1 MSSQNPHV
9 VREEEGK
16 AYTIREFVTGRPLAA
31 DEMLPDEHGVHPVSP
46 LGFLMDGDKVLA
58 DRESPEWTVPY
69 KVSDTMEQAY
79 LKSYP
84 VEGNYTVMRGKTPA
98 YHVLRME
105 RTGNDLVITVE
116 GNIPE
121 DETQTFFFRNTTVD
135 DYSVTGIPM
144 TKTAAVEATWTNT
157 GKNAVV
163 TMHAGAGVS
172 FNGIVGAGKLE
183 LCVNTSKE
191 YICINNMGAPE
202 NNGIYVFGA
211 TDEEEYKKIYD
222 YGFAGNSTESCSL
235 DLIVSGFTAAKSYL
249 WIMKTDGTFDPILH
263 CGVNPEEY
271 LFYDV
276 DSRTPLKDSYIKH
289 FDDVLLV
296 EGLPVIRTRNLHW
309 ETWWGPYLS
318 TLPGMCQV
326 ITEVGASTK
335 IYDQSGH
342 DRGYPGDWDTDP
354 AWECNEPGQTAK
366 NIPYTIASDG
376 DIFYKLS
383 DCTSLYS
390 YDDVFIYFYNIVKT
404 PMEKA
409 DCYASK
415 GYSDREVADWV
426 RGKMDSVITHAKHP
440 ASDAGDM
447 TGAGAFTRWFTGC
460 GDVDISGGAGSN
472 RVNVPGF
479 GLGSTDSWKCSTV
492 RSGNSD
498 GEKMPSGKLL
508 TFGYSTNY
516 LDGANAL
523 PMDWPFTSLTSPSL
537 SAENNITLIR
547 DGFTD
552 GGTTYGSLITG
563 DSGSEKVMNRVHV
576 CLHNNFT
583 VADATE
589 GHTASTTVLKKTFIN
604 LATPLDT
611 KDGDEFEITVSM
623 PNVNLADAFPD
634 AEHGGAD
641 DKNRS
646 GYYAFISQPRA
657 YVVSGTWKF
666 SDTKVSVVSA
676 TLADGAY
683 TLTIDTPFV
692 DKSGN
697 YLTGIRVRVK
707 VKPSGFGSKPI
718 ECRGTLTDSTTLEL
732 EEQEGLVIDT
742 AMYSYTICGAAYVE
756 ANNDTLPEGSEPLGL
771 NAVRTT
777 GGALGD
783 DMGDGASGLQTYNK
797 FYTAGDADDRV
808 QVVSGSD
815 KRQVVAAIYPTV
827 TNTFGWELSGRKTLA
842 NLDRAMTNIVD
853 DGPGMFARIAWMN
866 RRILA
871 SHQPLWEAAGEQFGL
886 SPEDYPIDLDSVID
900 PDTISDDDESSFLA
914 TAIQLSTTA
923 EGPDGL
929 ANPAAYPV
937 HQAIRAAAMLAED
950 YRNARVRTKYT
961 TVTANDRFM
970 STGDRPVSGD
980 WSGIFDNTDYAFSD
994 QEESREAQT
1003 IRLRNLPPLVTEV
1016 GSRDDD
1022 TPVSPLLEMSPYT
1035 WYDGGEKVVAEYHA
1049 GNPYG
1054 YREMESTDAT
1064 REVPCDFV
1072 SNIDGRAYCGN
1083 SFAMAYM
1090 ATSPEWLQSD
1100 ECRNDLL
1107 RAVEMAAVEVGDAML
1122 HPYAPESANR
1132 PRWTEPFDA
1141 FAKLVSPDNIPVPS
1155 VAEYD
1160 WTALYDGNTLDEGK
1174 AKWFTGDAY
1183 CYYRLLNVYEST
1195 EAQSAPMPH
1204 VVATTMDTG
1213 KEGLTEIVEFL
1224 SHYIPSPA
1232 AELPMRNWDGYRVKV
1247 KKNPDSSSLLDT
1259 HSPVFLTRMKWYNT
1273 ECSAALRGRYSADA
1287 FIGSNKYEDV
1297 NLNRTLLPD
1306 NASNYSSTPYAF
1318 GADFD
1323 PARTATAVPFSNGS
1337 NTGEV
1342 AYIRVYMKFVFSADA
1357 GRWYCMD
1364 YRQAPVGYL
1373 TPLYGAA
1380 ALEQTIDDVPVWTT
1394 SNCSNISW
1402 KGATRM
1408 LYSDYPPME
1417 INPALVD
1424 EVTRPTNSGKNRL
1437 SEPDLPVADGGLGLG
1452 IPKDKYGTPSE
1463 ALDGLHANF
1472 WSVRKHLRPATGALP
1487 GTDIPRYATGYGT
1500 TWFWLDNGGAMSD
1513 AVLWGEYD
1521 YPRKYPVEYHRPDP
1535 EHPDQELEE
1544 QQEEP

>member
-31 DEMLPDEHGVHPVSP
+31 DEMLPDEHGVRPVSP

-58 DRESPEWTVPY
+58 DRESTEWTVPF

-84 VEGNYTVMRGKTPA
+84 VEGNYTVMRGTTPV
-98 YHVLRME
+98 YSVLHME

-121 DETQTFFFRNTTVD
+121 EETQAFFFRNATSD

-144 TKTAAVEATWTNT
+144 TKTAAVEATWTNA

-163 TMHAGAGVS
+163 TMYAGAGVS

-211 TDEEEYKKIYD
+211 TDEEEYKKVYD
-222 YGFAGNSTESCSL
+222 YGFAEESGETCSL
-235 DLIVSGFTAAKSYL
+235 DLLVSGYTAATTYL
-249 WIMKTDGTFDPILH
+249 WIMKADGSFEPILH
-263 CGVNPEEY
+263 CDGVNAEY
-271 LFYDV
+271 AFNSPRRDPYVKHYDNV
-276 DSRTPLKDSYIKH
+276 KLID
-289 FDDVLLV
+289 
-296 EGLPVIRTRNLHW
+296 GLPIIRTRNFYQEH
-309 ETWWGPYLS
+309 WWGPYLS
-318 TLPGMCQV
+318 TLPGMCQAY
-326 ITEVGASTK
+326 TEVGKSTK
-335 IYDQSGH
+335 VSDSL
-342 DRGYPGDWDTDP
+342 GYPGQWSTP
-354 AWECNEPGQTAK
+354 SAWNCHGPGHIQE
-366 NIPYTIASDG
+366 NIPETIETEG
-376 DIFYKLS
+376 DIYFTMS
-383 DCTSLYS
+383 DCATLGT
-390 YDDVFIYFYNIVKT
+390 YDDVYIYFYNIVKT
-404 PMEKA
+404 SEGKS

-426 RGKMDSVITHAKHP
+426 RGKMDSVINHARHP
-440 ASDAGDM
+440 ESEAGDM

-460 GDVDISGGAGSN
+460 GEVDISGGAGSN
-472 RVNVPGF
+472 RVMVPGF
-479 GLGSTDSWKCSTV
+479 GLGSAEQWKCSTM
-492 RSGNSD
+492 RTGNASA
-498 GEKMPSGKLL
+498 EKMPSGKLL

-516 LDGANAL
+516 LDGVNAL
-523 PMDWPFTSLTSPSL
+523 PMDWPFTSLTNPSV
-537 SAENNITLIR
+537 STENNITLIKN
-547 DGFTD
+547 GLAS
-552 GGTTYGSLITG
+552 GTSTYGSLVDG
-563 DSGSEKVMNRVHV
+563 GKVMNRIHV

-583 VADATE
+583 PATATE
-589 GHTASTTVLKKTFIN
+589 GHIAATTVLKKTFIN

-611 KDGDEFEITVSM
+611 EDGEEFEITVSM
-623 PNVNLADAFPD
+623 PNVSLADAFPEV
-634 AEHGGAD
+634 EHGGAD

-676 TLADGAY
+676 TLAGGAY
-683 TLTIDTPFV
+683 TLAIDTPFV

-697 YLTGIRVRVK
+697 ELAGIRVRVK
-707 VKPSGFGSKPI
+707 VKPSGFGSKPL
-718 ECRGTLTDSTTLEL
+718 ECTGTLSDTTTLVL

-756 ANNDTLPEGSEPLGL
+756 PNNSTLPEGSEPLGL
-771 NAVRTT
+771 NAVRSTD
-777 GGALGD
+777 GALGD
-783 DMGDGASGLQTYNK
+783 DMGTGVDGTLQMYNR
-797 FYTAGDADDRV
+797 FYTAGDAADRE
-808 QVVSGSD
+808 QVIAGDD

-827 TNTFGWELSGRKTLA
+827 TNTFGWELSGRKKLA
-842 NLDRAMTNIVD
+842 NLDRVMTNVVD
-853 DGPGMFARIAWMN
+853 DGPGLFSRIAWMN

-871 SHQPLWEAAGEQFGL
+871 SHQALWTAAGEHIGL
-886 SPEDYPIDLDSVID
+886 SPEDYPLDLDSVVD
-900 PDTISDDDESSFLA
+900 PDSISDEETSFLA
-914 TAIQLSTTA
+914 TAIQLSPDMQ
-923 EGPDGL
+923 GDDGL
-929 ANPAAYPV
+929 ANQAAYPV

-950 YRNARVRTKYT
+950 YRNARVRTQQM
-961 TVTANDRFM
+961 TVASTDKFM
-970 STGDRPVSGD
+970 STGDRQVSGA
-980 WSGIFDNTDYAFSD
+980 WSGMFNNTDYSFSD
-994 QEESREAQT
+994 HPESLEAQT

-1016 GSRDDD
+1016 GSRDDN
-1022 TPVSPLLEMSPYT
+1022 TPVSPLLGMSPYT
-1035 WYDGGEKVVAEYHA
+1035 WYDDGEKVVSEYHA

-1064 REVPCDFV
+1064 REAPCDFV
-1072 SNIDGRAYCGN
+1072 NNIDGRAYCGN

-1090 ATSPEWLQSD
+1090 ATSPAWLQDDDARS
-1100 ECRNDLL
+1100 DLL
-1107 RAVEMAAVEVGDAML
+1107 RAVEMAAIDVGNNMLYPYVRTDAR
-1122 HPYAPESANR
+1122 R

-1155 VAEYD
+1155 VANYD
-1160 WTALYDGNTLDEGK
+1160 WTTLYDGNTLYDGM

-1183 CYYRLLNVYEST
+1183 CYYRLRNSYEST
-1195 EAQSAPMPH
+1195 EAQLSPVPRVA
-1204 VVATTMDTG
+1204 ATTMDTG
-1213 KEGLTEIVEFL
+1213 REGLTEIAEFL
-1224 SHYIPSPA
+1224 SWYIPSTA
-1232 AELPMRNWDGYRVKV
+1232 AGLTMRNWDGYRVKV
-1247 KKNPDSSSLLDT
+1247 VKNGASEPT
-1259 HSPVFLTRMKWYNT
+1259 SPVYLTRMSWYMP
-1273 ECSAALRGRYSADA
+1273 ECSAAVRGRYAADA
-1287 FIGSNKYEDV
+1287 FIGSTEYDDV
-1297 NLNRTLLPD
+1297 NLNRTMLD
-1306 NASNYSSTPYAF
+1306 NNVSNYSSTPYAF

-1323 PARTATAVPFSNGS
+1323 PARTDNAFPFSNGS
-1337 NTGEV
+1337 ETGAV

-1402 KGATRM
+1402 KGATCM

-1417 INPALVD
+1417 INPALVE

-1452 IPKDKYGTPSE
+1452 IPKDKLGTPSA

-1487 GTDIPRYATGYGT
+1487 GTDIPRYATGDGT
-1500 TWFWLDNGGAMSD
+1500 TWSWFDNGGAMSD

-1521 YPRKYPVEYHRPDP
+1521 YPRKYQVEYYRPDR
-1535 EHPDQELEE
+1535 
-1544 QQEEP
+1544 